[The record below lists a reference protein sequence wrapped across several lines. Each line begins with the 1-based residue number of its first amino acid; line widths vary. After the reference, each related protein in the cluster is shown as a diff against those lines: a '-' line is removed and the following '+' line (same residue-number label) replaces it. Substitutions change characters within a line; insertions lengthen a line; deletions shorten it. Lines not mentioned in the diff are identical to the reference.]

1 MEQLQRAYLT
11 FQKKLQHAE
20 VEIIIFKNLPIDTLG
35 LDGLAR
41 TIKGKLEFIRNQ
53 LTAEIVSRQKHD
65 FEEIERRLDELELEF
80 HGSTLR
86 LVHAHHHENVD
97 HGDNISVCESCL
109 NNDGVG
115 DEEDRSDVSS
125 VYEEMLYEVM
135 GPPSPDVFHESQML
149 LSDVKPNIG
158 KRPRRRCFGM
168 VASLMIMG
176 ALMTLS
182 LSSYFDNNQHK
193 GFLTPT

>member
-1 MEQLQRAYLT
+1 MERLQRAYLSL
-11 FQKKLQHAE
+11 QKRLQHAE

-35 LDGLAR
+35 LDGLAHIITGR
-41 TIKGKLEFIRNQ
+41 LEFFRK
-53 LTAEIVSRQKHD
+53 LLVTEITSCGSKHD
-65 FEEIERRLDELELEF
+65 FKEIERRLVELELEF
-80 HGSTLR
+80 HESTLR

-109 NNDGVG
+109 NNDVG

-149 LSDVKPNIG
+149 LSDVKTNIG
-158 KRPRRRCFGM
+158 KRPKRRCFGM